1 MALHPTPGGAV
12 NPLPGGAEVVQIPPQ
27 GCSNATGV
35 KTLALQR
42 GAWELQPAS
51 QRGWY
56 GGQGG
61 QECVIAEYSVCQQF
75 GVCLM

>member
-1 MALHPTPGGAV
+1 MALHPTPGGAA

-51 QRGWY
+51 VVGMEDKEGRN
-56 GGQGG
+56 
-61 QECVIAEYSVCQQF
+61 A
-75 GVCLM
+75 

>member
-1 MALHPTPGGAV
+1 MVLHPTPGCAA

-51 QRGWY
+51 VVGIEDKEGRN
-56 GGQGG
+56 
-61 QECVIAEYSVCQQF
+61 A
-75 GVCLM
+75 